1 MKHKIDK
8 LKPIIEVKNLTAKY
22 GENTILSDISVD
34 IYPNEV
40 TVILGG
46 SGCGKTTLLK
56 NILRLYEPTSGS
68 VKFWDEEITSL
79 NEQDFNEKI
88 LNNIGMLFQGGALLN
103 SIPVGENISIPL
115 EQHTSLNKDIRDR
128 IIRTKLHLVKLDHA
142 VNLLPSEL
150 SGGMKKRAALARALA
165 LDPEI
170 LFCDEPSA
178 GLDPLTSLALDELLL
193 TLKTQLNMTIVV
205 VTHEL
210 ASIHRIAD
218 KIIFLDKGK
227 LLFSGT
233 LDDAKAS
240 GNSAIDQFFAVD
252 KPIK

>member
-1 MKHKIDK
+1 MN
-8 LKPIIEVKNLTAKY
+8 PIIEVKNLTAKY
-22 GENTILSDISVD
+22 GETTILEDISVD

-56 NILRLYEPTSGS
+56 NILRLYEPSTGS
-68 VKFWDEEITSL
+68 VKFWGQEVTTMNEE
-79 NEQDFNEKI
+79 DFNTKI
-88 LNNIGMLFQGGALLN
+88 LSNIGMLFQGGALLN
-103 SIPVGENISIPL
+103 SISVSENISIPM
-115 EQHTSLNKDIRDR
+115 EQHTNLSPELRER

-142 VNLLPSEL
+142 TNLLPSEL
-150 SGGMKKRAALARALA
+150 SGGMRKRAALARALV
-165 LDPEI
+165 LDPAI

-193 TLKTQLNMTIVV
+193 NLKTQLNMTIIV

-218 KIIFLDKGK
+218 KIIFLENGK
-227 LLFSGT
+227 MLFNGT
-233 LDDAKAS
+233 LPDALKS
-240 GNSAIDQFFAVD
+240 GIPAINEFFATD
-252 KPIK
+252 TIK